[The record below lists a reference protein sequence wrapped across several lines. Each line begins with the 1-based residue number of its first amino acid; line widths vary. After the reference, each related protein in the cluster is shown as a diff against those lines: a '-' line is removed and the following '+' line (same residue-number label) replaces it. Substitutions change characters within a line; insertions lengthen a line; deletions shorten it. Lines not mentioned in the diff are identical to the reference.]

1 MVSPASGLPYHE
13 WLLELDSELGE
24 EKREQLESMLD
35 ASMQRRNIYYRDLIQ
50 GSVLRRAVVT
60 CVRKGAFNDYMR
72 SVGKLGGQNKV
83 PRLANDRGIADV
95 LGLIK
100 MVES

>member
-1 MVSPASGLPYHE
+1 
-13 WLLELDSELGE
+13 
-24 EKREQLESMLD
+24 MLD

-83 PRLANDRGIADV
+83 PRLANDRGIAERLV
-95 LGLIK
+95 TF
-100 MVES
+100 SSF